1 MQRLA
6 LLPGKGDIL
15 SRERIPPFKSPKR
28 TRGVLPLDPAA
39 LAVCSSKSCGACRIG
54 CGVRGFATNLLLF
67 VADINRALLRGAR
80 VTVVRRRTACGG
92 GIAALAAGGIA
103 AFLFQQCSFL

>member
-1 MQRLA
+1 MAPLEPQE
-6 LLPGKGDIL
+6 KG
-15 SRERIPPFKSPKR
+15 F
-28 TRGVLPLDPAA
+28 A
-39 LAVCSSKSCGACRIG
+39 LADWHLKSCAACGIG

-92 GIAALAAGGIA
+92 GIAALAALMGAPVDGD
-103 AFLFQQCSFL
+103 